1 MTATDT
7 RATASPDSPVRKPE
21 RTPRHIMSFSNKLSR
36 WDLKVSPYL
45 YISPFFILFA
55 IVGLFPIAYTAVIS
69 FQEWDLVRN
78 SGTFVGFDQYIWI
91 LGQAAVLDRRCA
103 TRSASSCSRRC
114 RSWSSRSSSPRCSI
128 ATSARRP
135 SGA

>member
-1 MTATDT
+1 
-7 RATASPDSPVRKPE
+7 
-21 RTPRHIMSFSNKLSR
+21 MSFSSKLSR

-78 SGTFVGFDQYIWI
+78 TGTFVGFDQYIWI
-91 LGQAAVLDRRCA
+91 LSQPQFWIALRNTFSIFLLSIGAAADPRALHRRDARPQHPREDVLAHERAAALRHGAGRRRA
-103 TRSASSCSRRC
+103 
-114 RSWSSRSSSPRCSI
+114 
-128 ATSARRP
+128 
-135 SGA
+135 